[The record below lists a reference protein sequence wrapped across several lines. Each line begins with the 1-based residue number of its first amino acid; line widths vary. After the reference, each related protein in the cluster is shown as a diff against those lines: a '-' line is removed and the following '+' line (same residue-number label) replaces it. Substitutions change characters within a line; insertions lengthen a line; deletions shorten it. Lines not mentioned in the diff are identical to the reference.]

1 MELITDDLQIFEL
14 LEKAGKADFDP
25 SQPHVLWFRHDDRA
39 HLFLFQP
46 QAPGRGC
53 RLYLMNKEPGHNEL
67 ERELLPQLIAL
78 PERHEQEAWMKS
90 EALRITELLIHSK
103 NYGLRFFDAH

>member
-1 MELITDDLQIFEL
+1 
-14 LEKAGKADFDP
+14 
-25 SQPHVLWFRHDDRA
+25 
-39 HLFLFQP
+39 
-46 QAPGRGC
+46 
-53 RLYLMNKEPGHNEL
+53 MNKEPGHNEL